1 MLMQGPYK
9 SNKWQDHW
17 SSIEGILLIAW
28 ILLQTVSVI
37 ITVFIIGTNWLADD
51 HYLKFIVIFGGAVCM
66 IVLHTVTRAPL
77 FLFGF
82 FAVIC
87 TGYLWK

>member
-1 MLMQGPYK
+1 MQGPYK
-9 SNKWQDHW
+9 SNKWQERW

-28 ILLQTVSVI
+28 ILLQTISVV
-37 ITVFIIGTNWLADD
+37 ITAFVIGAEWLADD
-51 HYLKFIVIFGGAVCM
+51 QYLKFIVIFGVAACM

-77 FLFGF
+77 FLFGL

-87 TGYLWK
+87 AGYLWR